1 MVDILQEV
9 LKHLPDSAKI
19 AELGFEGANI
29 VLYTKNR
36 EFFINNE
43 GIIKQI
49 VDTIKKRV
57 ELRCDPAITMDQE
70 EAEAAI
76 KKIIPED
83 AGADNI
89 TFDPQR
95 SRVIIE
101 AEKPGIAIGKSGEV
115 LKEIK
120 KVTLWTPSIRRTP
133 AIRSKIIENIRHVLY
148 ENNDYRKKFLDGV
161 GRRIYGG
168 WTTEKKQEWVRLSF
182 LGGAREVGRSC
193 ILLQTPESKV
203 LLDCGINVA
212 GTDSDAYPVLDAPEF
227 DIKKLDAVICS
238 HAHLDHCL
246 PPDSLVLTESGYKKI
261 DDLIPG
267 ENVISLDWKS
277 GRYIKNKITEKT
289 KTTGHKKVIS
299 IKTCYSSVEA
309 SPNHRFFVVENMKV
323 KEIYADQLN
332 KGMLLPSNIL
342 HKELPNV
349 ETVMLDTDIE
359 YKGNNKEAKLPSELN
374 DGLAE
379 FIGYYMGDGHKSSKF
394 SLRLT
399 DNSLQILEHH
409 KELVYTLF
417 NHNSKIRH
425 HSDKTK
431 NASILEINNVK
442 IIRFLEKNF
451 PEMFSYSNSISIPS
465 KIFNSPLSV
474 QRAFI
479 RGFSDADGTVT
490 KIIKLTSFSEKMLIG
505 LQHLFSLNKIPA
517 NIKSDNSICLNSM
530 YSINE
535 FHKKI
540 GFSHIKKQSKLI
552 NKVKGFSKPDFI
564 KQDLIPL
571 TRKDFRRILK
581 DAGMVGR
588 VHSSPNLSNRLPSSL
603 LDLFRRNEGYITR
616 KTAYRLIEFLE
627 ERISELEAAKQNTDL
642 YGLRQLL
649 TIRREDISSS
659 TGLMIHEIQQL
670 EEGRQVAALQILSG
684 FIFNKLNEAIANITE
699 NIKSIK
705 AILSLQVTWERIN
718 NIKVNDN
725 PYPYLVD
732 IETESHNFIAHNIVV
747 HNSGFIP
754 FLYKM
759 GFRGPTYCTAPTRD
773 ISALLALDYISVAA
787 KEAKKG
793 IYSSTDVKEMVKHT
807 ICLDF
812 GEVTDITP
820 DLRMTLYNSGHVL
833 GSAQTHIHIGNGLHN
848 FLYTGD
854 MKFAK
859 TRLLDEADTSFP
871 RLDTVLVEATYGS
884 KDDILQSRKEAE
896 DDLLKAI
903 KDAIARGGKVLIPV
917 LGVGRAQEV
926 MVIVHDA
933 IKRGLLDKIPV
944 YVQGMVW
951 DVTAIHTA
959 YPDFLNRDI
968 KKAIFHRDQNPF
980 LDPIFKRV
988 AGMKEQKE
996 VIEEVGPCLILATS
1010 GMMQGGASVTYF
1022 KELADNP
1029 KNMLVLVSYQG
1040 KNTLGHRVQAGE
1052 KEIMVSGNNSK
1063 PEVIKVNL
1071 EIRRIEGLTGH
1082 STRNQLTS
1090 FIYNL
1095 DPKPKRVITNHGE
1108 SSKCLDLAS
1117 TIHKLNKI
1125 ETNAPKVLESLR
1137 IK

>member
-9 LKHLPDSAKI
+9 LKHLPESAKI

-238 HAHLDHCL
+238 HAHLDH
-246 PPDSLVLTESGYKKI
+246 
-261 DDLIPG
+261 
-267 ENVISLDWKS
+267 
-277 GRYIKNKITEKT
+277 
-289 KTTGHKKVIS
+289 
-299 IKTCYSSVEA
+299 
-309 SPNHRFFVVENMKV
+309 
-323 KEIYADQLN
+323 
-332 KGMLLPSNIL
+332 
-342 HKELPNV
+342 
-349 ETVMLDTDIE
+349 
-359 YKGNNKEAKLPSELN
+359 
-374 DGLAE
+374 
-379 FIGYYMGDGHKSSKF
+379 
-394 SLRLT
+394 
-399 DNSLQILEHH
+399 
-409 KELVYTLF
+409 
-417 NHNSKIRH
+417 
-425 HSDKTK
+425 
-431 NASILEINNVK
+431 
-442 IIRFLEKNF
+442 
-451 PEMFSYSNSISIPS
+451 
-465 KIFNSPLSV
+465 
-474 QRAFI
+474 
-479 RGFSDADGTVT
+479 
-490 KIIKLTSFSEKMLIG
+490 
-505 LQHLFSLNKIPA
+505 
-517 NIKSDNSICLNSM
+517 
-530 YSINE
+530 
-535 FHKKI
+535 
-540 GFSHIKKQSKLI
+540 
-552 NKVKGFSKPDFI
+552 
-564 KQDLIPL
+564 
-571 TRKDFRRILK
+571 
-581 DAGMVGR
+581 
-588 VHSSPNLSNRLPSSL
+588 
-603 LDLFRRNEGYITR
+603 
-616 KTAYRLIEFLE
+616 
-627 ERISELEAAKQNTDL
+627 
-642 YGLRQLL
+642 
-649 TIRREDISSS
+649 
-659 TGLMIHEIQQL
+659 
-670 EEGRQVAALQILSG
+670 
-684 FIFNKLNEAIANITE
+684 
-699 NIKSIK
+699 
-705 AILSLQVTWERIN
+705 
-718 NIKVNDN
+718 
-725 PYPYLVD
+725 
-732 IETESHNFIAHNIVV
+732 
-747 HNSGFIP
+747 SGFIP

-884 KDDILQSRKEAE
+884 KDDI
-896 DDLLKAI
+896 
-903 KDAIARGGKVLIPV
+903 ARGGKVLIPV

-1010 GMMQGGASVTYF
+1010 GMLQGGASVTYF

-1090 FIYNL
+1090 YIYNL

>member
-9 LKHLPDSAKI
+9 LKHLPESAKI

-238 HAHLDHCL
+238 HAHLDH
-246 PPDSLVLTESGYKKI
+246 
-261 DDLIPG
+261 
-267 ENVISLDWKS
+267 
-277 GRYIKNKITEKT
+277 
-289 KTTGHKKVIS
+289 
-299 IKTCYSSVEA
+299 
-309 SPNHRFFVVENMKV
+309 
-323 KEIYADQLN
+323 
-332 KGMLLPSNIL
+332 
-342 HKELPNV
+342 
-349 ETVMLDTDIE
+349 
-359 YKGNNKEAKLPSELN
+359 
-374 DGLAE
+374 
-379 FIGYYMGDGHKSSKF
+379 
-394 SLRLT
+394 
-399 DNSLQILEHH
+399 
-409 KELVYTLF
+409 
-417 NHNSKIRH
+417 
-425 HSDKTK
+425 
-431 NASILEINNVK
+431 
-442 IIRFLEKNF
+442 
-451 PEMFSYSNSISIPS
+451 
-465 KIFNSPLSV
+465 
-474 QRAFI
+474 
-479 RGFSDADGTVT
+479 
-490 KIIKLTSFSEKMLIG
+490 
-505 LQHLFSLNKIPA
+505 
-517 NIKSDNSICLNSM
+517 
-530 YSINE
+530 
-535 FHKKI
+535 
-540 GFSHIKKQSKLI
+540 
-552 NKVKGFSKPDFI
+552 
-564 KQDLIPL
+564 
-571 TRKDFRRILK
+571 
-581 DAGMVGR
+581 
-588 VHSSPNLSNRLPSSL
+588 
-603 LDLFRRNEGYITR
+603 
-616 KTAYRLIEFLE
+616 
-627 ERISELEAAKQNTDL
+627 
-642 YGLRQLL
+642 
-649 TIRREDISSS
+649 
-659 TGLMIHEIQQL
+659 
-670 EEGRQVAALQILSG
+670 
-684 FIFNKLNEAIANITE
+684 
-699 NIKSIK
+699 
-705 AILSLQVTWERIN
+705 
-718 NIKVNDN
+718 
-725 PYPYLVD
+725 
-732 IETESHNFIAHNIVV
+732 
-747 HNSGFIP
+747 SGFIP

-1010 GMMQGGASVTYF
+1010 GMLQGGASVTYF

-1090 FIYNL
+1090 YIYNL

>member
-120 KVTLWTPSIRRTP
+120 KATLWTPSIRRTP

-238 HAHLDHCL
+238 HAHLDH
-246 PPDSLVLTESGYKKI
+246 
-261 DDLIPG
+261 
-267 ENVISLDWKS
+267 
-277 GRYIKNKITEKT
+277 
-289 KTTGHKKVIS
+289 
-299 IKTCYSSVEA
+299 
-309 SPNHRFFVVENMKV
+309 
-323 KEIYADQLN
+323 
-332 KGMLLPSNIL
+332 
-342 HKELPNV
+342 
-349 ETVMLDTDIE
+349 
-359 YKGNNKEAKLPSELN
+359 
-374 DGLAE
+374 
-379 FIGYYMGDGHKSSKF
+379 
-394 SLRLT
+394 
-399 DNSLQILEHH
+399 
-409 KELVYTLF
+409 
-417 NHNSKIRH
+417 
-425 HSDKTK
+425 
-431 NASILEINNVK
+431 
-442 IIRFLEKNF
+442 
-451 PEMFSYSNSISIPS
+451 
-465 KIFNSPLSV
+465 
-474 QRAFI
+474 
-479 RGFSDADGTVT
+479 
-490 KIIKLTSFSEKMLIG
+490 
-505 LQHLFSLNKIPA
+505 
-517 NIKSDNSICLNSM
+517 
-530 YSINE
+530 
-535 FHKKI
+535 
-540 GFSHIKKQSKLI
+540 
-552 NKVKGFSKPDFI
+552 
-564 KQDLIPL
+564 
-571 TRKDFRRILK
+571 
-581 DAGMVGR
+581 
-588 VHSSPNLSNRLPSSL
+588 
-603 LDLFRRNEGYITR
+603 
-616 KTAYRLIEFLE
+616 
-627 ERISELEAAKQNTDL
+627 
-642 YGLRQLL
+642 
-649 TIRREDISSS
+649 
-659 TGLMIHEIQQL
+659 
-670 EEGRQVAALQILSG
+670 SG
-684 FIFNKLNEAIANITE
+684 FI
-699 NIKSIK
+699 S
-705 AILSLQVTWERIN
+705 
-718 NIKVNDN
+718 
-725 PYPYLVD
+725 
-732 IETESHNFIAHNIVV
+732 
-747 HNSGFIP
+747 

-787 KEAKKG
+787 KEAKKS

-820 DLRMTLYNSGHVL
+820 DLRITLYNSGHVL

-871 RLDTVLVEATYGS
+871 RLETVLVEATYGS
-884 KDDILQSRKEAE
+884 KDDVLQSRKEAE

-903 KDAIARGGKVLIPV
+903 KEAIARGGKVLVPV

-980 LDPIFKRV
+980 LDPIFKQV
-988 AGMKEQKE
+988 AGMKEQRE

-1010 GMMQGGASVTYF
+1010 GMLQGGASVTYF

-1052 KEIMVSGNNSK
+1052 KEIMISGNNGK

-1090 FIYNL
+1090 YIYNL

-1125 ETNAPKVLESLR
+1125 ETNAPKVLEAIR

>member
-238 HAHLDHCL
+238 HAHLDH
-246 PPDSLVLTESGYKKI
+246 
-261 DDLIPG
+261 
-267 ENVISLDWKS
+267 
-277 GRYIKNKITEKT
+277 
-289 KTTGHKKVIS
+289 
-299 IKTCYSSVEA
+299 
-309 SPNHRFFVVENMKV
+309 
-323 KEIYADQLN
+323 
-332 KGMLLPSNIL
+332 
-342 HKELPNV
+342 
-349 ETVMLDTDIE
+349 
-359 YKGNNKEAKLPSELN
+359 
-374 DGLAE
+374 
-379 FIGYYMGDGHKSSKF
+379 
-394 SLRLT
+394 
-399 DNSLQILEHH
+399 
-409 KELVYTLF
+409 
-417 NHNSKIRH
+417 
-425 HSDKTK
+425 
-431 NASILEINNVK
+431 
-442 IIRFLEKNF
+442 
-451 PEMFSYSNSISIPS
+451 
-465 KIFNSPLSV
+465 
-474 QRAFI
+474 
-479 RGFSDADGTVT
+479 
-490 KIIKLTSFSEKMLIG
+490 
-505 LQHLFSLNKIPA
+505 
-517 NIKSDNSICLNSM
+517 
-530 YSINE
+530 
-535 FHKKI
+535 
-540 GFSHIKKQSKLI
+540 
-552 NKVKGFSKPDFI
+552 
-564 KQDLIPL
+564 
-571 TRKDFRRILK
+571 
-581 DAGMVGR
+581 
-588 VHSSPNLSNRLPSSL
+588 
-603 LDLFRRNEGYITR
+603 
-616 KTAYRLIEFLE
+616 
-627 ERISELEAAKQNTDL
+627 
-642 YGLRQLL
+642 
-649 TIRREDISSS
+649 
-659 TGLMIHEIQQL
+659 
-670 EEGRQVAALQILSG
+670 
-684 FIFNKLNEAIANITE
+684 
-699 NIKSIK
+699 
-705 AILSLQVTWERIN
+705 
-718 NIKVNDN
+718 
-725 PYPYLVD
+725 
-732 IETESHNFIAHNIVV
+732 
-747 HNSGFIP
+747 SGFIP

-1010 GMMQGGASVTYF
+1010 GMLQGGASVTYF

-1090 FIYNL
+1090 YIYNL